1 MATAPTTCVDAG
13 AQLFNAM
20 GVEVLQWEA
29 HASGRPEWIR
39 LELLDLAKGKSRL
52 EEVGRIA
59 RARVE
64 ELRAQGRPFPRY
76 DAEGNLVA
84 QYDDQGNRLRTLDEV
99 EIHLA
104 YVTGL
109 AQRLDL
115 PWQSRSMRFSEPD
128 VTPRMLDDAYERVTR
143 LEEGDLLRE
152 QLIEQDFWRNYLEA
166 THAEAFEVLLN
177 KSRALDDLLDAQT
190 AWAAHGKLSDTQKAV
205 QRKIIETTA
214 RTLGKPASEIA
225 PGQVMSDA
233 RYYADIAVLAEESK
247 NILRRLCDQAM
258 GRSVD

>member
-1 MATAPTTCVDAG
+1 MEGAHGSEPFFDEIRKLSESSDALLAPYKIELTAKVWRMLEAADAEPRLRAKLFQMATAPTTCVDAG

-29 HASGRPEWIR
+29 HASGRPEWVR

-99 EIHLA
+99 EID
-104 YVTGL
+104 
-109 AQRLDL
+109 R
-115 PWQSRSMRFSEPD
+115 
-128 VTPRMLDDAYERVTR
+128 
-143 LEEGDLLRE
+143 
-152 QLIEQDFWRNYLEA
+152 
-166 THAEAFEVLLN
+166 
-177 KSRALDDLLDAQT
+177 KS
-190 AWAAHGKLSDTQKAV
+190 V
-205 QRKIIETTA
+205 
-214 RTLGKPASEIA
+214 
-225 PGQVMSDA
+225 V
-233 RYYADIAVLAEESK
+233 
-247 NILRRLCDQAM
+247 
-258 GRSVD
+258 